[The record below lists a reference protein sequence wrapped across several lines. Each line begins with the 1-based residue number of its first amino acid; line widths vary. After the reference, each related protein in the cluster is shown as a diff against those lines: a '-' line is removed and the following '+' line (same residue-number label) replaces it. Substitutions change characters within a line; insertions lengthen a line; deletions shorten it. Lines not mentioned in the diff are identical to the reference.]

1 MFRRVAL
8 LLVCIFTVQ
17 IIALPVSFAQ
27 GPVPET
33 KEAEEI
39 PAGYIIGPDDVLGIS
54 VVNFQN
60 LSSQAV
66 VLPDGTVTLPLLGS
80 VKAEGKTTDEFAAVL
95 AKEWDKF
102 VVEPVVSVAITQ
114 KRSAQILVNGF
125 VQRPGPMT
133 HRPGLLISEVMMAV
147 GGALPAGDLSQ
158 AKLTRR
164 SGAVEVLDL
173 TKPETIRG
181 TDRDIELAEGDILFI
196 PEQRQQISVVGE
208 VNRPGS
214 FEYRDEMKVLD
225 VITLAG
231 GLKET
236 AHLSG
241 AKLERNGVEE
251 PLDLSALYLEG
262 DMQWNKVLKPSDR
275 IMIPEAQN
283 RTYLFGAVAR
293 PGFYPYKEGDRLLD
307 ALDASGLAPQ
317 AELRQVRVIRV
328 DRKSNTAVVDEIDLE
343 NFLKKGD
350 MSANVAL
357 NPGDVVFIP
366 NKKRPIQIQ
375 DIFGFL
381 SGISILDSAVRVIT
395 GDRYR

>member
-1 MFRRVAL
+1 MFRRLAL
-8 LLVCIFTVQ
+8 LLACIFTLQV
-17 IIALPVSFAQ
+17 IALPVSFAQ
-27 GPVPET
+27 VPVPQKSEP
-33 KEAEEI
+33 EEV
-39 PAGYIIGPDDVLGIS
+39 PAGYVLGPDDVLGIT
-54 VVNFQN
+54 VVNFPN
-60 LSSQAV
+60 LTSQAV

-80 VKAEGKTTDEFAAVL
+80 VKAEGKTTDELAAVL

-102 VVEPVVSVAITQ
+102 VVEPVVTVAVTQ
-114 KRSAQILVNGF
+114 KRSAQVLVNGF
-125 VQRPGPMT
+125 VQRPGPLA
-133 HRPGLLISEVMMAV
+133 HRPGLLISEVLMAV

-181 TDRDIELAEGDILFI
+181 TARDIRLSEGDILFI
-196 PEQRQQISVVGE
+196 PEQRQQVSVVGE

-231 GLKET
+231 GLKES

-251 PLDLSALYLEG
+251 PLDLAALYLEG
-262 DMQWNKVLKPSDR
+262 NMEWNKVLKPSDR

-283 RTYLFGAVAR
+283 RTYVFGAVAR

-328 DRKSNTAVVDEIDLE
+328 DRKQNTAVVDEIDLE

-350 MSANVAL
+350 ISANVAL

-366 NKKRPIQIQ
+366 NKKRPLQIQ
-375 DIFGFL
+375 DVFGFL
-381 SGISILDSAVRVIT
+381 SGIAIVDTAVRVIT
-395 GDRYR
+395 GNRYR